1 MTLDTASLPPV
12 SDSGGFATLTSMA
25 RPRSQEAHD
34 AAVGAT
40 IDVLIDAGVEGVTL
54 EEVAKRSGVA
64 KSTLYRHFGSK
75 EQLVATAARGCVT
88 EHPTPDTGDLAED
101 LRILFTRYKE
111 TDDAGRIPDLLPMLI
126 DASLRDPALREV
138 VEELLAEK
146 RQPIRTVLQLAQL
159 RGEIGRDLDLEDA
172 LSIVLGPF
180 SYRRLVERR
189 ATTPEF
195 TDLVVRG
202 AVAALRATA
211 TVTTP

>member
-1 MTLDTASLPPV
+1 
-12 SDSGGFATLTSMA
+12 MA

-34 AAVGAT
+34 AAIEAT
-40 IDVLIDAGVEGVTL
+40 IDVLHETGVEGVTF
-54 EEVAKRSGVA
+54 EAVAARSGVA
-64 KSTLYRHFGSK
+64 RSTLYRHFGSK
-75 EQLVATAARGCVT
+75 EQLVALAAKGCVSQ
-88 EHPTPDTGDLAED
+88 HPTPDTGDLAED

>member
-1 MTLDTASLPPV
+1 
-12 SDSGGFATLTSMA
+12 MA

-34 AAVGAT
+34 AAIEAT
-40 IDVLIDAGVEGVTL
+40 IDVLHETGVEGVTF
-54 EEVAKRSGVA
+54 EAVAARSGVA
-64 KSTLYRHFGSK
+64 RSTLYRHFGSK
-75 EQLVATAARGCVT
+75 EQLVALAAKGCVSQ
-88 EHPTPDTGDLAED
+88 HPTPDTGDLAED

-138 VEELLAEK
+138 VEQLLAEK

-189 ATTPEF
+189 PTTPEF
-195 TDLVVRG
+195 TDLVVR
-202 AVAALRATA
+202 ATVAALRATA
-211 TVTTP
+211 EVPS